1 MPRRSGASK
10 GGCLTRVTSKSHRE
24 MSKCHQLMANGDRLM
39 VKCLLKMSKCHQMI
53 SKSHPKMAKCH
64 QPVAKSRHRQQFLQ
78 ASVPAWE
85 PGGTMATRPKLE
97 PDVTLGEL
105 LLLARL
111 AELLYDDGKA
121 APAGAYG
128 SETGVSKTRIRN
140 ALLRI
145 ESALGIVEMQGAGR
159 RTQKPNAFGRNIG
172 SAARLVERLIYVARQ
187 HATDQDKLHLA
198 IRTAEQGLERQW
210 RAGDFDKAA
219 S

>member
-1 MPRRSGASK
+1 
-10 GGCLTRVTSKSHRE
+10 
-24 MSKCHQLMANGDRLM
+24 
-39 VKCLLKMSKCHQMI
+39 MI
-53 SKSHPKMAKCH
+53 SKSHQKMAKCH

-78 ASVPAWE
+78 ASVPAWG

-128 SETGVSKTRIRN
+128 AETGVSKTRIRN

-145 ESALGIVEMQGAGR
+145 ESALGMVEMQGAGR
-159 RTQKPNAFGRNIG
+159 RTQKPSSFGRNIG
-172 SAARLVERLIYVARQ
+172 SAARLFERLIDIARRD
-187 HATDQDKLHLA
+187 ATDQDKLHLA
-198 IRTAEQGLERQW
+198 IRTTEQGLERQW
-210 RAGDFDKAA
+210 RAGGFDKAA
-219 S
+219 P